1 MKLFIVLLW
10 LLPLQLFACELSRS
24 ANQNDCNDY
33 LWAITHGIDDTV
45 LKGVSFDQRSDFN
58 TVFPKNAYRDKV
70 LSELIAAKPEGVY
83 YVSIA
88 YFPGQGSL
96 TLDILVRGSNALIS
110 RNMRNLD
117 VSPSFKNPSLQY
129 VSYESSLD
137 ATRATMTVD
146 LSL

>member
-1 MKLFIVLLW
+1 MKFLIVLLW
-10 LLPLQLFACELSRS
+10 LLPLQLFACEFSRS

-45 LKGVSFDQRSDFN
+45 LNGVSFDQRNDFN

-70 LSELIAAKPEGVY
+70 LSELITAKPEGVY

-96 TLDILVRGSNALIS
+96 TLNILVRGSNALIS

-117 VSPSFKNPSLQY
+117 ASPSFKNPSLQY

-137 ATRATMTVD
+137 AMRATMTVD